1 MFFEVILETL
11 ANIVIFMITSL
22 GYFGIVLAMAIESAC
37 IPLPS
42 EIIMPFSGFLVHK
55 GVFDFWLVSLAG
67 GFGCLVGS
75 MIAYWIGH
83 WKGEEWVRLLI
94 RKYGKFILVF
104 EYELDDAI
112 HWFKKYG
119 SAIAFTSR
127 LLPVVRTFI
136 SLPAGISGMDVK
148 KFAFYTFVGSFIW
161 STLLAYV
168 GVKLGENWDTLGT
181 YFHKFDAVIFLVFLA
196 LGGLYI
202 YHKLHKHKKHKLKNK
217 K

>member
-1 MFFEVILETL
+1 MFFEIILETL
-11 ANIVIFMITSL
+11 ASIVIFIISSL
-22 GYFGIVLAMAIESAC
+22 GYAGIVLAMAIESAC

-42 EIIMPFSGFLVHK
+42 EIIMPFSGYLIHK
-55 GVFDFWLVSLAG
+55 DIFNFWLVSLAG
-67 GFGCLVGS
+67 AIGCLLGS
-75 MIAYWIGH
+75 LIAYCVGH
-83 WKGEEWVRLLI
+83 WKGEGWVRWLI
-94 RKYGKFILVF
+94 KKYGKYILVF

-136 SLPAGISGMDVK
+136 SLPAGISGMDIK

-161 STLLAYV
+161 SMILAYV
-168 GVKLGENWDTLGT
+168 GIKLGENWDTLGV
-181 YFHKFDAVIFLVFLA
+181 YFHKFDAVIFLAFLA
-196 LGGLYI
+196 LGGFYI

-217 K
+217 R

>member
-1 MFFEVILETL
+1 MIFEQIISIL
-11 ANIVIFMITSL
+11 ASIVIYIISNL
-22 GYFGIVLAMAIESAC
+22 GYAGIVLAMAIESAC

-42 EIIMPFSGFLVHK
+42 EIIMPFSGFLVHE
-55 GVFDFWLVSLAG
+55 GVFNFWLVSLAG

-75 MIAYWIGH
+75 MIAYYIGH

-94 RKYGKFILVF
+94 RKYGKYILVF
-104 EYELDDAI
+104 EYELDEAI

-148 KFAFYTFVGSFIW
+148 KFAFYTFVGSFTW
-161 STLLAYV
+161 S
-168 GVKLGENWDTLGT
+168 
-181 YFHKFDAVIFLVFLA
+181 A
-196 LGGLYI
+196 LPILE
-202 YHKLHKHKKHKLKNK
+202 
-217 K
+217 